1 MKGLLYKDFQLLANS
16 YKRNILTVLL
26 LYAAIILFTRQ
37 IFVAYALV
45 FLAGVYVSSTI
56 SFDEQAHWDSY
67 ARTLPVS
74 AGQIVGA
81 KYLLNLVFMLAAAVC
96 ALLMTA
102 LLPLSAGIAGD
113 AAAVPLPEQLSG
125 ILGSGTVSLLA
136 SSLTLPISYKFGGA
150 RARSFVGTAFLVLFV
165 LAFLLMRSL
174 PAGFMRGTV
183 AALNAVSEQQV
194 WLWLVLIFAAVLAL
208 YAASAAVCVRIYKN
222 NAR

>member
-1 MKGLLYKDFQLLANS
+1 MRGLLSKDFQLLRNS
-16 YKRNILTVLL
+16 YSRNILTILL
-26 LYAAIILFTRQ
+26 LYAAIILLTRQ

-56 SFDEQAHWDSY
+56 SFDEQAQWDSY

-74 AGQIVGA
+74 AEQIVAA

-96 ALLMTA
+96 ALLMMA
-102 LLPLSAGIAGD
+102 LLPLSAGFAGD

-125 ILGSGTVSLLA
+125 ILSSGTVSLLA

-174 PAGFMRGTV
+174 PAGFMHDTV
-183 AALNAVSEQQV
+183 AALNAVGEQQV
-194 WLWLVLIFAAVLAL
+194 WLWLGLIFAAVLAL
-208 YAASAAVCVRIYKN
+208 YAASCAVCVRIYKN
-222 NAR
+222 NAQ

>member
-1 MKGLLYKDFQLLANS
+1 MKSLLYKDFQLLANS

-81 KYLLNLVFMLAAAVC
+81 KYLLNLVFMLAASVC

-113 AAAVPLPEQLSG
+113 TAAVPLPEQLSG

-150 RARSFVGTAFLVLFV
+150 RARSFVSTAFLALFV
-165 LAFLLMRSL
+165 LGFLLMRSL
-174 PAGFMRGTV
+174 PAGFMRDTV
-183 AALNAVSEQQV
+183 AELNTVGDQQV
-194 WLWLVLIFAAVLAL
+194 WLFLVLIFAALLAL

>member
-16 YKRNILTVLL
+16 YKRSILTVLL
-26 LYAAIILFTRQ
+26 LYAAIILLTRQ

-45 FLAGVYVSSTI
+45 FLASVYVSTTI

-74 AGQIVGA
+74 AGQIVAA
-81 KYLLNLVFMLAAAVC
+81 KYLLNLVFMLAAVC
-96 ALLMTA
+96 ALLLSA

-125 ILGSGTVSLLA
+125 ILGSGAVSLLA
-136 SSLTLPISYKFGGA
+136 SSLTLPISYKFGGV

-165 LAFLLMRSL
+165 LAFLLIRCL
-174 PAGFMRGTV
+174 PAGFMHDTV

-194 WLWLVLIFAAVLAL
+194 WLWVVLIFAALLAL
-208 YAASAAVCVRIYKN
+208 YAASCAVCVRIYKN

>member
-1 MKGLLYKDFQLLANS
+1 MKGLLYKDFQLLRNS
-16 YKRNILTVLL
+16 YTRSILTVLL
-26 LYAAIILFTRQ
+26 LYAAIILLTRQ

-45 FLAGVYVSSTI
+45 FLASVYVSTTI

-74 AGQIVGA
+74 AGQIVAA
-81 KYLLNLVFMLAAAVC
+81 KYLLNLVFMLAAVC
-96 ALLMTA
+96 ALLLSA

-125 ILGSGTVSLLA
+125 ILGSGAVSLLA
-136 SSLTLPISYKFGGA
+136 SSLTLPISYKFGGV

-165 LAFLLMRSL
+165 LAFLLIRCL
-174 PAGFMRGTV
+174 PAGFMHDTV

-194 WLWLVLIFAAVLAL
+194 WLWVVLIFAALLAL
-208 YAASAAVCVRIYKN
+208 YAASCAVCVRIYKN

>member
-1 MKGLLYKDFQLLANS
+1 MKGLLYKDFQLLRNS
-16 YKRNILTVLL
+16 YSRNILTVLL
-26 LYAAIILFTRQ
+26 LYAAIIILSRQ
-37 IFVAYALV
+37 LFVAYALV
-45 FLAGVYVSSTI
+45 FLAGMYVSSTI

-74 AGQIVGA
+74 AGQIVAA
-81 KYLLNLVFMLAAAVC
+81 KYLLNLAFMLAAAVC
-96 ALLMTA
+96 ALLLSA
-102 LLPLSAGIAGD
+102 LLPLTGGSAGD

-125 ILGSGTVSLLA
+125 ILSSGTVSLLA

-174 PAGFMRGTV
+174 PAGFMHDTV

-194 WLWLVLIFAAVLAL
+194 QLWVVLIFAALLAL
-208 YAASAAVCVRIYKN
+208 YAASGAVCVRIYKN

>member
-1 MKGLLYKDFQLLANS
+1 MKGLLSKDFQLLCNS

-102 LLPLSAGIAGD
+102 LLPLTSGIAGD

-150 RARSFVGTAFLVLFV
+150 RARSFVSTAFLVLFV

-194 WLWLVLIFAAVLAL
+194 QLWVVLIFAALLAL
-208 YAASAAVCVRIYKN
+208 YAASCAVCVRIYKN
-222 NAR
+222 NAQ

>member
-1 MKGLLYKDFQLLANS
+1 MKGLLYKDFQLLCNS

-26 LYAAIILFTRQ
+26 LYAAIILLTRQ

-45 FLAGVYVSSTI
+45 FLAWVYVSSTI

-96 ALLMTA
+96 TLLLSA

-113 AAAVPLPEQLSG
+113 AAAVPLPEQLSC

-165 LAFLLMRSL
+165 LAFLLMRCL
-174 PAGFMRGTV
+174 PAGFMRDTV

-194 WLWLVLIFAAVLAL
+194 RLFLVLIFAALLAL

>member
-1 MKGLLYKDFQLLANS
+1 MKGLLSKDFQLLANS
-16 YKRNILTVLL
+16 YKRNILTVLP

-74 AGQIVGA
+74 AGQIVAA

-96 ALLMTA
+96 ALLLSA

-125 ILGSGTVSLLA
+125 ILGSGAVSLLA

-150 RARSFVGTAFLVLFV
+150 RACSFVGTTFLVLFV
-165 LAFLLMRSL
+165 LAFLLMRCL
-174 PAGFMRGTV
+174 PAGFMHDTV

-194 WLWLVLIFAAVLAL
+194 QLWLVLIFAAVLAL
-208 YAASAAVCVRIYKN
+208 YAASCAVCVRIYKN

>member
-1 MKGLLYKDFQLLANS
+1 MKGLLYKDFQLLRNS
-16 YKRNILTVLL
+16 YSRNILTVLL
-26 LYAAIILFTRQ
+26 LYAAIILLTRQ

-74 AGQIVGA
+74 AGQIVAA

-96 ALLMTA
+96 ALLLSA

-125 ILGSGTVSLLA
+125 ILGSGAVSLLA

-150 RARSFVGTAFLVLFV
+150 RVRSFVSTAFLALFV
-165 LAFLLMRSL
+165 LGFLLMRSL
-174 PAGFMRGTV
+174 PAGFMHDTI

-194 WLWLVLIFAAVLAL
+194 RLWVVLIFAALLAL
-208 YAASAAVCVRIYKN
+208 YAASGAVCVRIYKN

>member
-1 MKGLLYKDFQLLANS
+1 MKGLLYKDFQLLRNS
-16 YKRNILTVLL
+16 YSRNILTVLL
-26 LYAAIILFTRQ
+26 LYAAIIILSRQ
-37 IFVAYALV
+37 LFVAYALV
-45 FLAGVYVSSTI
+45 FLAGMYVSSTI

-74 AGQIVGA
+74 AGQIVAA
-81 KYLLNLVFMLAAAVC
+81 KYLLNLAFMLAAAVC
-96 ALLMTA
+96 TLLLLA
-102 LLPLSAGIAGD
+102 LLPLTGGSAGDTAT
-113 AAAVPLPEQLSG
+113 VPLPEQLSG

-165 LAFLLMRSL
+165 LAFLLMRCL
-174 PAGFMRGTV
+174 PAGFMRDTAASLNTV
-183 AALNAVSEQQV
+183 GDQQV
-194 WLWLVLIFAAVLAL
+194 WLFLVLIFAAVLAL

>member
-1 MKGLLYKDFQLLANS
+1 MKGLLSKDFQLLCNS

-194 WLWLVLIFAAVLAL
+194 QLWVVLIFAALLAL
-208 YAASAAVCVRIYKN
+208 YAASCAVCVRIYKN